1 MIAPVVKPALPDPT
15 APAADTA
22 ETATTT
28 GGQTGA
34 VQPDAMKPVVAKKAG
49 KVIQKTKPTRRLQ
62 PGDLICGDCGEGN
75 PSARKFC
82 SRCGNSL
89 ENAEAVKTKWWRK
102 LIPKRKA
109 KTLEVGARPGVGGVK
124 ARKKR
129 SLGAIAGPLRKGIG
143 LFAILFGLLFTF
155 VTPVREWT
163 QDNVIEPVTCRWNDF
178 RNQEFE
184 PLSAASGVVIGA
196 STVDGIDPFVL
207 FNRTTGPAG
216 TWKGT
221 PSTGDLRFI
230 ATFARPV
237 DLDLMIFRNGDP
249 EGFTN
254 FSRPAEV
261 RLVMTDQDDVRRE
274 FGPIEL
280 TDSNDVQNHELENGG
295 AAVQVEVIVTRLA
308 NAPTNPTIAVED
320 IEFQTQAGG
329 DCSREAREL
338 EERCPSGLVP
348 GVSIPPD
355 CPNAPTTIPAT
366 TLPPG

>member
-1 MIAPVVKPALPDPT
+1 MLAPVAKPALPDAT
-15 APAADTA
+15 AAPADTA
-22 ETATTT
+22 EKPAA
-28 GGQTGA
+28 GGTGA
-34 VQPDAMKPVVAKKAG
+34 AQPDAMKPTVAKKAG

-75 PSARKFC
+75 PQARKFC
-82 SRCGNSL
+82 SRCGNTL
-89 ENAEAVKTKWWRK
+89 ENAESVKRKWWAK

-109 KTLEVGARPGVGGVK
+109 KTLDVGARPGVGGVK

-129 SLGAIAGPLRKGIG
+129 SFGAIMGPLRKGLG

-155 VTPVREWT
+155 VAPVREWT
-163 QDNVIEPVTCRWNDF
+163 QDNVIAPVTCRWNDF
-178 RNQEFE
+178 RNQEFD
-184 PLSAASGVVIGA
+184 PLAAASGQVIGA
-196 STVDGIDPFVL
+196 STIDGIDPLVL
-207 FNRTTGPAG
+207 FDRLTGPAS
-216 TWKGT
+216 TWKGV
-221 PSTGDLRFI
+221 PVDGEEIRLI

-249 EGFTN
+249 ESFTN

-261 RLVMTDQDDVRRE
+261 RLVMTDEAGARSE
-274 FGPIEL
+274 FGPIAL

-295 AAVQVEVIVTRLA
+295 GAVQVEVIVTQRA
-308 NAPTNPTIAVED
+308 NAPTNNTLAIED

-348 GVSIPPD
+348 GVSIPPE
-355 CPNAPTTIPAT
+355 CPGAPDPGAAT
-366 TLPPG
+366 TVPAG